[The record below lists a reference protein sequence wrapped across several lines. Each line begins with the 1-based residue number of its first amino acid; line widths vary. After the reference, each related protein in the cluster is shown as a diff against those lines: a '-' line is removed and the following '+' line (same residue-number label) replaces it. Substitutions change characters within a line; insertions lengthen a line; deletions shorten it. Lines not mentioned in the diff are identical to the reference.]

1 MKLTAKLL
9 KKIIREAVKGGV
21 PGIGKYY
28 DEDDMKLPV
37 DYAKQGAE
45 LSGML
50 GSDVEQTADDVD
62 ESILI
67 ELKEIIA
74 DFVDQYYRS
83 FLSDVLEAE
92 GGDNYPD
99 EYDGMEI
106 IKGRIES
113 FIDKTHF
120 TNPITLQNKIMA
132 VTSMAMFRNRSLK
145 PMVRRVRNKMRA
157 NPRFYSSYDDLYDA
171 VANEEGKAPD
181 LEKLNIEKEV
191 NEAIQEFKESF
202 KLARKLKIQPIENYK
217 NYIRL
222 ANSKEQIVKI
232 FSQLENHLQEL
243 LRFIGE
249 KNRRYF
255 NYSGIGAPLRYTIDP
270 ELVSDEHEFY
280 STKAPRKQIETENN
294 MGKKKSMAQI
304 VDEVEKYIAQRVAGE
319 FVSRYGE
326 PMVQQ
331 KMMPDKFPMTEA
343 KLKKMI
349 FEELTEMHKGKNN

>member
-1 MKLTAKLL
+1 
-9 KKIIREAVKGGV
+9 
-21 PGIGKYY
+21 
-28 DEDDMKLPV
+28 
-37 DYAKQGAE
+37 
-45 LSGML
+45 
-50 GSDVEQTADDVD
+50 
-62 ESILI
+62 
-67 ELKEIIA
+67 
-74 DFVDQYYRS
+74 
-83 FLSDVLEAE
+83 
-92 GGDNYPD
+92 
-99 EYDGMEI
+99 
-106 IKGRIES
+106 
-113 FIDKTHF
+113 
-120 TNPITLQNKIMA
+120 
-132 VTSMAMFRNRSLK
+132 MFRD
-145 PMVRRVRNKMRA
+145 VRNKMRA

-270 ELVSDEHEFY
+270 ELVSQQHEFY

-294 MGKKKSMAQI
+294 NGKKKSMAQI

-343 KLKKMI
+343 ELKKMI
-349 FEELTEMHKGKNN
+349 FEELTEMHKGKK